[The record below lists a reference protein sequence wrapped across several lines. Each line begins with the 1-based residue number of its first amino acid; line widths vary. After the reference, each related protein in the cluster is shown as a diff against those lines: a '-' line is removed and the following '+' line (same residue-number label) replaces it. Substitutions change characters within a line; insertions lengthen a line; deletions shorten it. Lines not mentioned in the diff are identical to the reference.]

1 MTTLLQINSSI
12 YGAAGA
18 STQLANEFVAA
29 WLAVH
34 PGDRA
39 VVRDLAV
46 NTPPH
51 LDAARFAAFAA
62 APADR
67 TALQRE
73 AVSFSDELIGEL
85 SAADVLVLGLPMY
98 NYGVPTQFKAWFDH
112 VARAGVTFNYTA
124 TGPRGALSHL
134 RAVVFATRGGNY
146 VDISKVDISKVDISK
161 VDISKDDTS
170 RVDTGKGDTGKVDTG
185 NDHETAHL
193 RQMFALIGISDVQ
206 VIYAEGL
213 ARSGRAASLAT
224 ARLAVASAVTEIAV
238 RRVA

>member
-51 LDAARFAAFAA
+51 LDAARFAAFAT

-146 VDISKVDISKVDISK
+146 VDISTVDISKVDISK
-161 VDISKDDTS
+161 V
-170 RVDTGKGDTGKVDTG
+170 TG

-193 RQMFALIGISDVQ
+193 RQMFALIGITDVQ

>member
-39 VVRDLAV
+39 VVRDLAL

-146 VDISKVDISKVDISK
+146 VDISTVDISKVDIS
-161 VDISKDDTS
+161 
-170 RVDTGKGDTGKVDTG
+170 KVDTG

-193 RQMFALIGISDVQ
+193 RQMFALIGISDFQ

>member
-146 VDISKVDISKVDISK
+146 VDISKVDISKVDISE
-161 VDISKDDTS
+161 
-170 RVDTGKGDTGKVDTG
+170 VDTGKGDTGKVDTG

>member
-112 VARAGVTFNYTA
+112 VARAGVTFKYTA

-146 VDISKVDISKVDISK
+146 VDISTVDISKVDISK
-161 VDISKDDTS
+161 V
-170 RVDTGKGDTGKVDTG
+170 TG

-193 RQMFALIGISDVQ
+193 RQMFALIGITDVQ

>member
-1 MTTLLQINSSI
+1 MSTLLQINSSI

-34 PGDRA
+34 PGDRT
-39 VVRDLAV
+39 VVRDLAL

-161 VDISKDDTS
+161 VDISK
-170 RVDTGKGDTGKVDTG
+170 VDTGKGDTGKVDTG

-224 ARLAVASAVTEIAV
+224 ARLAVAAAVTEIAV
-238 RRVA
+238 RHVA